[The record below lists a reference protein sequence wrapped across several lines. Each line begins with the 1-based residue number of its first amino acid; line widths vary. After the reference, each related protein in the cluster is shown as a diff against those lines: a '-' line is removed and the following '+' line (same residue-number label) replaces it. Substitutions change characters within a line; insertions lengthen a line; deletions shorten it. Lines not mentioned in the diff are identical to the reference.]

1 MNRSRSSSGATGLS
15 LLLAGL
21 MLSGCA
27 DDTAEGSSS
36 GGGGGGEGSQ
46 ISLGVE
52 GPVLVPTWVKAGDGA
67 KAAAKDD
74 GAIDLSW
81 NAPATVDPS
90 AAQAQVQ
97 AMVTQGVD
105 GLGISP
111 FPTEPWGAAL
121 TRFGEKVEPTVAF
134 GFQPT
139 VSADQLESSPVTTY
153 VGSGTISTGYDLT
166 TAAIEKSGLTEDTT
180 GTVLLGQCVP
190 GDSGLVWARIEGV
203 RRAIEEK
210 LPNTEIVNFDSG
222 VDLNDNSQSWRAA
235 IASNDNIVFTAGA
248 CEPDGG
254 SMIQAKESAGIE
266 AVSVAFEPTEPV
278 LTGVADGTIT
288 AVGTM
293 GNFHVGW
300 VLVKLLADDVRG
312 VNPMPEGWIDTG
324 FYIFTEDNLA
334 ANMTGL
340 DYEDPGYED
349 YWTAKAEEIL
359 ADLDEHTKP
368 LVDIY
373 E

>member
-1 MNRSRSSSGATGLS
+1 MNRSRSSLGAVGLS
-15 LLLAGL
+15 LLVTGL
-21 MLSGCA
+21 MFSACA
-27 DDTAEGSSS
+27 DDTAEGRS
-36 GGGGGGEGSQ
+36 GRGEGSQ
-46 ISLGVE
+46 IRLGVE

-67 KAAAKDD
+67 KAAAEDD

-121 TRFGEKVEPTVAF
+121 TRFGEKVQPTVAF

-139 VSADQLESSPVTTY
+139 VSVDQLESSPVKTY
-153 VGSGTISTGYDLT
+153 VGSGTISTGYDLAI
-166 TAAIEKSGLTEDTT
+166 AAIEKAGLGEDTT

-203 RRAIEEK
+203 RRAVEEK
-210 LPNTEIVNFDSG
+210 LPNAEIVDFDAG
-222 VDLNDNSQSWRAA
+222 VDLNDNTQSWRAA
-235 IASNDNIVFTAGA
+235 IASNDDIVFTAGA

-266 AVSVAFEPTEPV
+266 AVSVAFEPTPPV
-278 LTGVADGTIT
+278 LDGVRDGSIT

-300 VLVKLLADDVRG
+300 VLVKLLADDVRD
-312 VNPMPEGWIDTG
+312 VNPMPEGWVDTG
-324 FYIFTEDNLA
+324 FYIFTQDDIE

-340 DYEDPGYED
+340 DYEDAGYED
-349 YWTAKAEEIL
+349 YWTAKAKEIL
-359 ADLDEHTKP
+359 ANLDAHTKP
-368 LVDIY
+368 LADIY